1 VCISVD
7 VKNTSARGIDPL
19 FKSMPFTWHW
29 LELPSKEYI
38 KSLNKKLGRHHFK
51 SKAIHYLLIEIDQMT
66 RKIRNAFDAN
76 ASEQQ
81 KALSRLH
88 EVQSDNSA

>member
-1 VCISVD
+1 
-7 VKNTSARGIDPL
+7 
-19 FKSMPFTWHW
+19 MPFTWHW

-38 KSLNKKLGRHHFK
+38 RSSNKHSGRHHVK

-81 KALSRLH
+81 KALSRLR